1 MFGKSAARFAA
12 RLAAHFAVALGLTL
26 IACAPALAEAS
37 KEEQRAEVRQT
48 SQEILNQLYKVRP
61 SAKGAVASA
70 AGYAVFSNFGM
81 KIFFA
86 GGGAGSGMAV
96 NNASKKEVFMKMVE
110 AQAGLGIGIKK
121 FRVVFIFET
130 PAAFDAFVD
139 SGWEFGGQ
147 ATAAASYDGK
157 GDAYQGAASVQPGVW
172 MYQMTDEGLALELTG
187 KGTRYYKNDAL
198 N

>member
-1 MFGKSAARFAA
+1 MLGKLVVSVV
-12 RLAAHFAVALGLTL
+12 VALGLVMLGST
-26 IACAPALAEAS
+26 PASAAKTS
-37 KEEQRAEVRQT
+37 KEEQRAEVRKT
-48 SQEILNQLYKVRP
+48 SQKVLAQLYRASP

-81 KIFFA
+81 KLFLA
-86 GGGAGSGMAV
+86 GGGVGSGVAV

-110 AQAGLGIGIKK
+110 VQAGLGFGIKK
-121 FRVVFIFET
+121 FRVVFVFET
-130 PAAFDAFVD
+130 ESAFNEFVN

-157 GDAYQGAASVQPGVW
+157 GGAYQGAVSVMPGVW
-172 MYQMTDEGLALELTG
+172 LYQMTDDGLALELTG
-187 KGTRYYKNDAL
+187 KGTKYYKNDEL

>member
-1 MFGKSAARFAA
+1 MFGKFVVSIV
-12 RLAAHFAVALGLTL
+12 VALGL
-26 IACAPALAEAS
+26 ALAGSTMSFAKNT
-37 KEEQRAEVRQT
+37 KEEQRAEVRKA
-48 SQEILNQLYKVRP
+48 SQQILSQLYRVSP

-81 KIFFA
+81 KIFLA
-86 GGGAGSGMAV
+86 GGGGGSGIAV
-96 NNASKKEVFMKMVE
+96 NNATKQEVFMKMVE
-110 AQAGLGIGIKK
+110 VQAGLGFGIKK

-130 PAAFDAFVD
+130 ATAFNEFVN

-157 GDAYQGAASVQPGVW
+157 GGAYQGAVSVMPGVW

-187 KGTRYYKNDAL
+187 KGTKYYKNDEL

>member
-1 MFGKSAARFAA
+1 MLGKLVVSVV
-12 RLAAHFAVALGLTL
+12 VALGLVMLGST
-26 IACAPALAEAS
+26 PASAAKSS
-37 KEEQRAEVRQT
+37 KEEQRAEVRKT
-48 SQEILNQLYKVRP
+48 SQKVLAQLYRASP

-81 KIFFA
+81 KLFLA
-86 GGGAGSGMAV
+86 GGGVGSGVAV

-110 AQAGLGIGIKK
+110 VQAGLGFGIKK
-121 FRVVFIFET
+121 FRVVFVFET
-130 PAAFDAFVD
+130 ESAFNEFVN

-157 GDAYQGAASVQPGVW
+157 GGAYQGAVSVMPGVW
-172 MYQMTDEGLALELTG
+172 LYQMTDDGLALELTG
-187 KGTRYYKNDAL
+187 KGTKYYKNDEL